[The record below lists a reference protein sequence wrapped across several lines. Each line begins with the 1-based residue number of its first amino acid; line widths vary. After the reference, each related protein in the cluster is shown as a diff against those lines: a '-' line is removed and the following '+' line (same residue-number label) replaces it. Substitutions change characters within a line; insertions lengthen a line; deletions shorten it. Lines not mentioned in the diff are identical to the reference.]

1 MDTSG
6 CNRCCS
12 VESDSSVCDPV
23 GEGPVQEP
31 VREGQSYVEISVK
44 TGEVALAPAL
54 GPLCC
59 LMGMLGAMSDHTLWI
74 HTVDQ
79 DSSRSHRSIWHLA
92 LWPTSSSSRFISTSP
107 TDKDWDEKQSCWAEQ
122 GGHGQDACP
131 CSTQADSRWSTVSRE
146 DQHERREAPL
156 ETGEGKKRMQR
167 VLQNKCNK
175 KG

>member
-131 CSTQADSRWSTVSRE
+131 CSTQADSR
-146 DQHERREAPL
+146 
-156 ETGEGKKRMQR
+156 
-167 VLQNKCNK
+167 
-175 KG
+175 